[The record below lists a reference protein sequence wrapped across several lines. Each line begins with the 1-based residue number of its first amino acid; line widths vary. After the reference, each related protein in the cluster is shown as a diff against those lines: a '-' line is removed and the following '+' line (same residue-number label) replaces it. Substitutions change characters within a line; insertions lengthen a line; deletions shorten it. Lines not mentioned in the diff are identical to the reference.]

1 MDNAQ
6 NFSANV
12 LTDDEKSDRD
22 TLYLLGGAAMILFG
36 AGLMLSRPVMRRYLG
51 HIKVGNLVGTAFPDI
66 ERYLKL
72 RAM

>member
-1 MDNAQ
+1 MDKAQ
-6 NFSANV
+6 NFSASD
-12 LTDDEKSDRD
+12 LTDDERNERD

-36 AGLMLSRPVMRRYLG
+36 AGLMLSRPIMRRYLG
-51 HIKVGNLVGTAFPDI
+51 HVKIGNLVGTAFPDI